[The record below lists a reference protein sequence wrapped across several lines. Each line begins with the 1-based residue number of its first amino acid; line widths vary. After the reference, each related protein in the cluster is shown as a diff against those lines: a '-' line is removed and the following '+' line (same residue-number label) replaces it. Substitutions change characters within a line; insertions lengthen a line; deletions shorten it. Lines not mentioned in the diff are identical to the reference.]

1 MVFVTFSSLY
11 SFSDVDTSGIN
22 IPYLDKMV
30 HFVFYF
36 GASVLGI
43 LAIQEKTTSIPM
55 KKGLFIAVG
64 FSILFGII
72 IEAIQYKFTVARH
85 GDIYDVV
92 ANSLGAIVAAWV
104 FKRFFSKYLSLK

>member
-1 MVFVTFSSLY
+1 MFVTFSSLY
-11 SFSDVDTSGIN
+11 SFSGVDTSGIK

-36 GASVLGI
+36 GATIFGV
-43 LAIQEKTTSIPM
+43 LAIQEKIKIVSKE
-55 KKGLFIAVG
+55 KKLFIAVV

-72 IEAIQYKFTVARH
+72 IEAIQYKFTATRH
-85 GDIYDVV
+85 GDIYDIV
-92 ANSLGAIVAAWV
+92 ANSLGALLAAWV